1 MRLKGALLVRARRRP
16 TGGMTLAGAIERGY
30 QDRWSRRKDGDQ
42 AVARLSRVAALI
54 GPETPI
60 ASIDLAK
67 VELVRRRL
75 ASAGL
80 KGATINRHLAPL
92 KTLLRMAEEWGEI
105 SERPPVRMEIER
117 PERRRALTDEEI
129 GRILAATESAETRRL
144 IIWLADTGMRLGEAL
159 SLTSADIRDGCA
171 WLSDTKSGRPRVVPL
186 TRRALS
192 VIAGVEGRLFKGGP
206 WKFAR
211 HFKAA
216 VRRAGIDP
224 KGVCLHALRHT
235 CCTNLVTRGAGL
247 AAAGAVLGHST
258 ATMTA
263 RYAHLD
269 IAALRQ
275 AVGLL
280 ERPK

>member
-1 MRLKGALLVRARRRP
+1 MTHFKRQPHRRMTFAEAIARGWR
-16 TGGMTLAGAIERGY
+16 E
-30 QDRWSRRKDGDQ
+30 RWSRRKDGDQ
-42 AVARLSRVAALI
+42 AVARLNHIATFVGESLPMTCFDRATVERVRGWLFSGGRKAA
-54 GPETPI
+54 TVNRY
-60 ASIDLAK
+60 LA
-67 VELVRRRL
+67 
-75 ASAGL
+75 A
-80 KGATINRHLAPL
+80 L
-92 KTLLRMAEEWGEI
+92 KTLLRMAQDWGELP
-105 SERPPVRMEIER
+105 EPPKVRLEIER
-117 PERRRALTDEEI
+117 PQHRRALTDEEI

-269 IAALRQ
+269 ITALRQ